1 MVRPAIS
8 SARRCRDAK
17 RSRGAPALVTPVMAF
32 TQEKPGS
39 NQRTQDANA
48 RARPPIRLMS
58 VYQDMANNFRAVQHE
73 ACSSEEP
80 TRDQLVFIGSA
91 SVHGDAVGPHAPGEL
106 ERAHAIGSRLRHS
119 WSEEL

>member
-1 MVRPAIS
+1 MWNEKTDGLGRE
-8 SARRCRDAK
+8 RRSKC
-17 RSRGAPALVTPVMAF
+17 SALVTPLIAF

-58 VYQDMANNFRAVQHE
+58 VYQDMANHFRAVQHE

-106 ERAHAIGSRLRHS
+106 ERAHGIGSRLRHR